1 MQYPA
6 RGLIFDRNGKLLVE
20 NQSAYDLMV
29 IPRQIQPFDTLEL
42 LSVLGLEKETL
53 LHNLERCRR
62 YSTFKASTLVS
73 QIPADKYAIL
83 QEKLYKYPGFFIQ
96 TRTVRKYNVSHSADV
111 FGYIGEVSQAQI
123 EQGMGE
129 PADEVGAAQK
139 QVHAADHIAHGEHPV
154 HVAEDGV
161 RVAEQFKGGAV
172 VFTPQVDPA
181 EQPAH
186 HLNARVLQKGEIV
199 RVIFLQH
206 FQLVLPAARLARFKL
221 VAAPAHPAQLPA
233 LAAHL
238 VQPGG
243 LLFPVHRRPPHSP
256 THFHPD
262 AFKLV
267 PGSDCKI

>member
-1 MQYPA
+1 MDKYSYRKNIISTIVIVVCGIYLVRLFNMQILDDSYQHQALQNSRRIEVQYPA

-123 EQGMGE
+123 E
-129 PADEVGAAQK
+129 
-139 QVHAADHIAHGEHPV
+139 
-154 HVAEDGV
+154 
-161 RVAEQFKGGAV
+161 
-172 VFTPQVDPA
+172 
-181 EQPAH
+181 
-186 HLNARVLQKGEIV
+186 VLITTASTTN
-199 RVIFLQH
+199 
-206 FQLVLPAARLARFKL
+206 LPSSAKT
-221 VAAPAHPAQLPA
+221 
-233 LAAHL
+233 
-238 VQPGG
+238 
-243 LLFPVHRRPPHSP
+243 SP
-256 THFHPD
+256 SPST
-262 AFKLV
+262 
-267 PGSDCKI
+267 STCKNTLTG